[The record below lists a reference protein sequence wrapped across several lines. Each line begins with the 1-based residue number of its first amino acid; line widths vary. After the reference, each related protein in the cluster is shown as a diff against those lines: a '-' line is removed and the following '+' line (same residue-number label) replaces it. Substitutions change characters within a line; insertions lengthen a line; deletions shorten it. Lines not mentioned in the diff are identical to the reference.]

1 MEDQVAVAVV
11 GGRGRL
17 QETLVRGSSD
27 LEEGITVGAEGRNAR
42 RVERIQNCL
51 AWVETAIVETVEIVV
66 EIPLEGVAVVAVVA
80 VATIQDPAPV
90 ASALHRHF
98 TTTDRPRETVEVGM
112 RLAAPGATLLGGIVD
127 AGTCTAPH
135 GSPTTPGHTMHALT
149 TMGSRLDTLYC
160 SA

>member
-66 EIPLEGVAVVAVVA
+66 EIPLEEVAVVA
-80 VATIQDPAPV
+80 VATTQGPAPG

-98 TTTDRPRETVEVGM
+98 TTTDRPRETVEAGM